1 MDGFSMQHITGGETV
16 KYMHSKS
23 QSQCGSTVCGRL
35 RWPCQRCHV
44 VSAEIILTSLCLW
57 LSLEG
62 SSQGWR
68 EACKGMW
75 EKGYSSRRRRGWGCW
90 ASGTAGICIPLSSV
104 AGERKVGRHGS
115 KAQQEIW
122 QDCDKGSG
130 IKDAMLQD
138 LTITPHCLAS
148 AGMEVLK

>member
-1 MDGFSMQHITGGETV
+1 MTSVAAYVPVTDKKRQIWMVFHCNTSLVVRQEV

-23 QSQCGSTVCGRL
+23 QSQCGSTVCCCI

-44 VSAEIILTSLCLW
+44 VSGEIILISFCLW

-68 EACKGMW
+68 EAMQ
-75 EKGYSSRRRRGWGCW
+75 RGVGEGIQQRGRGVGWLCW

-104 AGERKVGRHGS
+104 AGERKVGRHGGN
-115 KAQQEIW
+115 AQQEIW
-122 QDCDKGSG
+122 QDCDKG
-130 IKDAMLQD
+130 
-138 LTITPHCLAS
+138 
-148 AGMEVLK
+148 